1 MYNILTCDDEQI
13 VIDSL
18 QFIIKKNFDGQINLF
33 SSLSG
38 SDALSIASREKID
51 IIFMD
56 INMPDMN
63 GLETI
68 SCIMNLKPDT
78 VIIVLSAFDKFQYAQ
93 EAMNLGA
100 YKYITKP
107 VNRNIVIQTVRNA
120 MNLVDERRGK
130 DSEGLDLQKKLD
142 TVSPM
147 VESDFIYSCMFSTEI
162 KEDLSSYLEY
172 FNFDVANYFFACIEI
187 PHIETKNQY
196 EVYSG
201 IRKMLIDK
209 YKFLMGSFMANRLV
223 IFFNIDNTQ
232 NLEDLF
238 ETFHEM
244 AKNIYSMFCMNIS
257 QKVRMGVSRLSNEL
271 NNVSFECK
279 EAINVLNGT
288 SPNGELL
295 FAEDITKKSASYVKA
310 FEVRERIYNRLRIGD
325 SAGVQF
331 LASLFCSEQVK
342 SGVELDKIKGS
353 VFELLVNIRNITKE
367 INPSYENSSFDSAFT
382 VLAGTTEISIIQDF
396 LTNILVESATAIAM
410 VKEQRENPLVKKI
423 IEYIDKNMSKNYS
436 LEDVAAS
443 VGVSPFYMS
452 KLFKEQM
459 GETFINYVTDK
470 RLDRTKKLLIETDLS
485 IKEIAGQTGYS
496 DQNYFSRQFKNKF
509 GISPT
514 DFRNTNN

>member
-18 QFIIKKNFDGQINLF
+18 QFIIKKNFEGQINLF
-33 SSLSG
+33 SALSG
-38 SDALSIASREKID
+38 SDALAIASREKID

-56 INMPDMN
+56 INMPGMS

-68 SCIMNLKPDT
+68 NCIMNLKPDT
-78 VIIVLSAFDKFQYAQ
+78 VIVVLSAFDKFQYAQ

-130 DSEGLDLQKKLD
+130 DSEGQDLQKKLD

-147 VESDFIYSCMFSTEI
+147 VESDFIYSCMFSSDR

-172 FNFDVANYFFACIEI
+172 FNLAVTNYFFTSIEV
-187 PHIETKNQY
+187 PHSDSRNQN
-196 EVYSG
+196 EFYSG
-201 IRKMLIDK
+201 IRKMMTEK
-209 YKFLMGSFMANRLV
+209 YRCLMGSFMANRLV
-223 IFFNIDNTQ
+223 MFFCMDKID
-232 NLEDLF
+232 EDLF
-238 ETFHEM
+238 ECFHEM
-244 AKNIYSMFCMNIS
+244 AKSIYTMLSMNIS

-271 NNVSFECK
+271 SNVSSACK
-279 EAINVLNGT
+279 EAMNALNGT

-295 FAEDITKKSASYVKA
+295 FAEDMTKKSASPEKSL
-310 FEVRERIYNRLRIGD
+310 EVRERIYNRLRIGD

-331 LASLFCSEQVK
+331 LAGLFCSEQV
-342 SGVELDKIKGS
+342 SAGMEMDKIKSG

-367 INPSYENSSFDSAFT
+367 LNPGYENTSFDSAFSLL
-382 VLAGTTEISIIQDF
+382 VGTQEISVIQDF
-396 LTNILVESATAIAM
+396 LTNVLVECAAAVASI
-410 VKEQRENPLVKKI
+410 KEQRENPLVKKI
-423 IEYIDKNMSKNYS
+423 IDYIDQNMSRNYS
-436 LEDVAAS
+436 LEDVAAT

-452 KLFKEQM
+452 KLFKEEM
-459 GETFINYVTDK
+459 GETFINYVTDR
-470 RLDRTKKLLIETDLS
+470 RLDRTKKLLVETDLS

-514 DFRNTNN
+514 DFRNTNNQ